1 MSRYAAS
8 EKRVHPRF
16 LETALEDAPAPL
28 NHTEGALNGHTSTIK
43 ISGFVYFLI
52 GLLFGTALSLW
63 RGVEL
68 PAFH

>member
-1 MSRYAAS
+1 MGSEGAGGVGVGEMSAG
-8 EKRVHPRF
+8 KH
-16 LETALEDAPAPL
+16 
-28 NHTEGALNGHTSTIK
+28 HGALNGHTSTIK